1 MQLNKLKPA
10 KGATK
15 TVKRI
20 GRGEGSGKGGTAARG
35 HNGAKSR
42 SGYSRKVGFEGGQQ
56 PLQRRLPKFGFTNPN
71 RVEYK
76 AINLALLQDL
86 FTKKGITD
94 FTLEVYVDNGLASR
108 NDLIKVLSTG
118 ELNDKLNI
126 TAHAFSAS
134 AKEAIESKGG
144 TTSIA

>member
-1 MQLNKLKPA
+1 M
-10 KGATK
+10 
-15 TVKRI
+15 
-20 GRGEGSGKGGTAARG
+20 
-35 HNGAKSR
+35 
-42 SGYSRKVGFEGGQQ
+42 
-56 PLQRRLPKFGFTNPN
+56 
-71 RVEYK
+71 
-76 AINLALLQDL
+76 
-86 FTKKGITD
+86 
-94 FTLEVYVDNGLASR
+94 EVYVENGLASR

>member
-10 KGATK
+10 KGATR

-20 GRGEGSGKGGTAARG
+20 GRGEGSGKGGTASRG

-76 AINLALLQDL
+76 AINVGLLQDL
-86 FTKKGITD
+86 FTRKGISD
-94 FTLEVYVDNGLASR
+94 VTLEVYVENGLASR